1 MVLVSAAITTHT
13 ADLLEEE
20 AFVLFL
26 RIVIVWCDGIRW
38 HDLIVISSL
47 FALCFVMM
55 LFCFLINQRRRRS
68 ISSSLF
74 SLFLVE
80 LLAKMMVSQV
90 TKKFN
95 GNFGEQGH
103 VWLIGT
109 WLLRFWLDF
118 FKKFQTTTRNTTNQT
133 SQQQTAP
140 RCEATEANNIKRK
153 SFIID
158 NGRTKY

>member
-1 MVLVSAAITTHT
+1 
-13 ADLLEEE
+13 
-20 AFVLFL
+20 
-26 RIVIVWCDGIRW
+26 
-38 HDLIVISSL
+38 
-47 FALCFVMM
+47 MM
-55 LFCFLINQRRRRS
+55 LFCFLIINQRRWRS

-118 FKKFQTTTRNTTNQT
+118 FKKFQRKCDLKSWWLTTQSCKLKACSKFVDKCLRWKEVEKNTWKCYTVNY
-133 SQQQTAP
+133 
-140 RCEATEANNIKRK
+140 RTESCQSNYWDWIVILFTYMYN
-153 SFIID
+153 
-158 NGRTKY
+158 